1 MASIPRSF
9 VGRLARQGAVALIC
23 LALALLGLYF
33 LLLALYLALAPQIGQ
48 ALAALLTGGLTF
60 LLTGLIGLIGL
71 IGLRPRRRRAV
82 APPRAMPRE
91 EAMAMG
97 LAASDLLQRQLRASP
112 LQTLLISAGL
122 GVVLGANPG
131 LVKWAMARITAATRP
146 SPPPPPP

>member
-60 LLTGLIGLIGL
+60 LLTGLIGL